1 MELVQRNLEMEV
13 EDFMMKYFVTKDD
26 RRKILET
33 MSLIKMK
40 CENLE

>member
-1 MELVQRNLEMEV
+1 MEV